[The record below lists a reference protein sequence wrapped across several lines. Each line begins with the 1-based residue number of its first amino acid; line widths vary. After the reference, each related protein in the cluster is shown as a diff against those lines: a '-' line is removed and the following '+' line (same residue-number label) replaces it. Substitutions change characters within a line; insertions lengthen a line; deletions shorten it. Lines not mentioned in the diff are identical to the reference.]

1 MYLAYHTK
9 VSFLE
14 TVKDFFSISASNKHS
29 IVMEFLKLLLSRNN
43 SEKYSKI
50 TLTWRKIVA
59 PVALFENE
67 QTR

>member
-1 MYLAYHTK
+1 
-9 VSFLE
+9 
-14 TVKDFFSISASNKHS
+14 
-29 IVMEFLKLLLSRNN
+29 MEFLKLLLSRNN

-59 PVALFENE
+59 PVVLFENE